1 MNNTEL
7 RGSIAKWIAEFESF
21 MGLDVPEGRKLVEF
35 LSTRIEDSVF
45 IENDPDIITIVEDGK
60 RQLARIIKE
69 DHDRGIV
76 TMQKLADKT
85 YMTVSYQALSKI
97 AKGPEIVSALDHL
110 KGGDAFPG

>member
-7 RGSIAKWIAEFESF
+7 RGNIAKWIAEFESF

-45 IENDPDIITIVEDGK
+45 IENDRDIITIIEDGK

-97 AKGPEIVSALDHL
+97 AKGPEIVSALDYL
-110 KGGDAFPG
+110 KGCDTFPG